1 MFGGFLS
8 YEISPA
14 IIAKYDQ
21 QTAQISETLDQII
34 EAYREARDEAGAV
47 ASSLT
52 LALSLMAAGE
62 AWQNDLLTVAIGRLA
77 EL

>member
-1 MFGGFLS
+1 MS
-8 YEISPA
+8 YEIPPA
-14 IIAKYDQ
+14 TVAKFDQ
-21 QTAQISETLDQII
+21 QAAMISETLDQII
-34 EAYREARDEAGAV
+34 DAYREARDEAGAV